1 METPL
6 NRRASATGSTSS
18 SVYSTQTLPAP
29 VPPAETARGSQ
40 ASFASRAWIFGKAHN
55 YNTAPSSPINPNP
68 NPNSFPNNTNSLSP
82 QNRRRPSRQSH
93 TRSSAHLEAVAIRDS
108 VGYPSA
114 SSFEATIEK
123 GTARFGRRAST
134 KPRLVDLSGLRKK
147 VKRMTMLRRGPEQR
161 SVLGLGSGATP
172 ATLREAFGEA
182 GVAVA
187 VEPRKEAGGEQEQEQ
202 ARERG
207 PGLGQIQAPVKAHIR
222 PDIRTEEPERE
233 RKPESPRFS
242 PPTNHQLA
250 TLMYH
255 QTQNDIMR
263 RSRTEPLT
271 VREPELPFRDKI
283 RGKHFSKTT
292 GNLGEEVASYARGK
306 RRGCTTA
313 QCIVS

>member
-40 ASFASRAWIFGKAHN
+40 ASFASRAWIFGKVHN
-55 YNTAPSSPINPNP
+55 HNTAPSSPINPNP
-68 NPNSFPNNTNSLSP
+68 NPSSFPNNTNTLSP
-82 QNRRRPSRQSH
+82 QSRRRPSRQSH

-182 GVAVA
+182 GVAV
-187 VEPRKEAGGEQEQEQ
+187 EPGKEAGGEREQDRTREQEMAQ
-202 ARERG
+202 VQV
-207 PGLGQIQAPVKAHIR
+207 PIQAHIR
-222 PDIRTEEPERE
+222 PNMQAEERGREPENA
-233 RKPESPRFS
+233 RFG
-242 PPTNHQLA
+242 PPMNHQLA

-292 GNLGEEVASYARGK
+292 RNLGEEVTSYARGK
-306 RRGCTTA
+306 RRGCTTD